1 MFLDSFLNSLI
12 LPVSSVIFR
21 GSFTFTHLFL
31 MLLLLSHF
39 SRVRLC
45 ATPEMAAHQAPL
57 SLGFSRQ
64 EHWSGLPFPSP
75 MHESEKW
82 KWSHSVVCDSVRP
95 HRWQPTRLLHP
106 GIFQA
111 RVLLGSNSFQFI
123 TGELMLLFIIP
134 LPNLEKRNFGAQ
146 ADKQPSQAKDYFK
159 KRRPGL

>member
-1 MFLDSFLNSLI
+1 MFLDSFLNSSI

-31 MLLLLSHF
+31 MLLLLLSRFSHM
-39 SRVRLC
+39 S
-45 ATPEMAAHQAPL
+45 
-57 SLGFSRQ
+57 
-64 EHWSGLPFPSP
+64 
-75 MHESEKW
+75 
-82 KWSHSVVCDSVRP
+82 DSVRP
-95 HRWQPTRLLHP
+95 QRRQPTRLLRP